1 MEELK
6 KVIATAVEEGVK
18 KALKNVNISTD
29 GKVPNELLT
38 VEQVHKEFGIGVSMV
53 RKMFKDPNLPVQR
66 YTTPFKVT
74 RQAIEKYMNENH
86 DYLSEKS

>member
-18 KALKNVNISTD
+18 KALKNVNVSTN
-29 GKVPNELLT
+29 GKEPNELLT

-53 RKMFKDPNLPVQR
+53 RKMFKDTNLPVQR

-74 RQAIEKYMNENH
+74 RQAIEKYMNEHH